1 MIAVGAVQK
10 RGVVTRRLTFK
21 TPTIKM
27 KPGKLHTLIAFT
39 VLATDLV
46 APSPAHAALGSTPT
60 YSVSAHAAGATAQL
74 AQASAA
80 AASYTVNQTTLPSG
94 TVVNEYVAANNT
106 VFGLSW
112 HGPTQAP
119 LQTLLGS
126 YFPAYIDGVTAAH
139 TANGGGHGPVAVHQS
154 ALVVETGGHM
164 GAFVGRAYLPQAL
177 PQGVSADDI
186 K

>member
-1 MIAVGAVQK
+1 M
-10 RGVVTRRLTFK
+10 T
-21 TPTIKM
+21 
-27 KPGKLHTLIAFT
+27 PGKLHTLMIFA
-39 VLATDLV
+39 VAATDLV
-46 APSPAHAALGSTPT
+46 ALTPAHAALGSAPT
-60 YSVSAHAAGATAQL
+60 YATTAHAATATVQL
-74 AQASAA
+74 AQASNSA

-94 TVVNEYVAANNT
+94 TVVSEYVATNNT

-126 YFPAYIDGVTAAH
+126 YFPAYIDGLTAVHA
-139 TANGGGHGPVAVHQS
+139 ANGGGHGPASVRQS

-164 GAFVGRAYLPQAL
+164 GAFAGRAYLPQAL
-177 PQGVSADDI
+177 PQGVNVDDI

>member
-1 MIAVGAVQK
+1 MTKGHLRNLMLFA
-10 RGVVTRRLTFK
+10 
-21 TPTIKM
+21 
-27 KPGKLHTLIAFT
+27 
-39 VLATDLV
+39 VLATDL
-46 APSPAHAALGSTPT
+46 AALTPAHAALGSAPT
-60 YSVSAHAAGATAQL
+60 YAMKAHAASNGTGGTAQL
-74 AQASAA
+74 TAASGSAA
-80 AASYTVNQTTLPSG
+80 ASFTVNQTTLPSG

-106 VFGLSW
+106 VFALSW

-126 YFPAYIDGVTAAH
+126 YFPAYVDGLAAVH
-139 TANGGGHGPVAVHQS
+139 AANGGGHGPAAVHQS

-164 GAFVGRAYLPQAL
+164 GAFSGRAYLPRAL